1 MEEKMSRA
9 GMFWLALEEDYG
21 NIETQGELV
30 RALLTDR
37 ERAAIQ
43 EAVEVFDGVHK
54 GLAYAQEYFGL
65 SVSQIAEIRAFF
77 NGYAGSPNIDTVGYV
92 LRDLITTQRGKDA

>member
-1 MEEKMSRA
+1 MSKA

-21 NIETQGELV
+21 DIETRGELV
-30 RALLTDR
+30 RALLTNR
-37 ERAAIQ
+37 ERAAIR
-43 EAVEVFDGVHK
+43 EAVEVFDGVSK
-54 GLAYAQEYFGL
+54 GLDYAQDYFGL

-92 LRDLITTQRGKDA
+92 LRDLMTREK